1 MSNQNMNW
9 NQFLTEYMLRAMTN
23 YQIFEEYKAQQ
34 MVEFAR
40 RAWDA
45 MQAAPLPD
53 SEKAKLADANNL
65 QTMPT
70 TKEQLKRIAEEA
82 AAHGFKWI
90 AQDKF
95 NGMWYG
101 YTVKPQFVYDSQEW
115 RTEPNSDYHLIEVP
129 NDTDYSK
136 QLFNV
141 NELLNNEQ

>member
-1 MSNQNMNW
+1 MSNKNLNW
-9 NQFLTEYMLRAMTN
+9 NQFLAEYMLRAMSN

-53 SEKAKLADANNL
+53 SEKAKLVDADNL
-65 QTMPT
+65 QTVLT

-82 AAHGFKWI
+82 AVYGFKWI

-101 YTVKPQFVYDSQEW
+101 YTVKPQFKEYHQEW
-115 RTEPNSDYHLIEVP
+115 QSEPGTDYNIIEIP
-129 NDTDYSK
+129 DTTDYSK

>member
-1 MSNQNMNW
+1 MSSKNMNW
-9 NQFLTEYMLRAMTN
+9 NQFLAEYMLRAMTN

-53 SEKAKLADANNL
+53 SEKAKLVDVNNL
-65 QTMPT
+65 QTVPT

-101 YTVKPQFVYDSQEW
+101 YTVKPQFVYDRQEW
-115 RTEPNSDYHLIEVP
+115 ETEHNGDCYLIEVP
-129 NDTDYSK
+129 DDTDYSK

-141 NELLNNEQ
+141 NELLTNEQ